1 MRNVFQAVQ
10 GLGIEMKQEL
20 NTGLC
25 RYSKRNLQMKNL
37 FRLIIPIV
45 LLCQLGLPLQADTFI
60 KGEFDYYTLALS
72 WQPAFCESKPNK
84 LECQS
89 QHEGQ
94 FYAEHF
100 TLHGLWPNVQGD
112 KRHTYEYCQMSKSLI
127 KQYKRKRWCNL
138 PKLDLSKQVREQL
151 SQFMPGYI
159 SCLQRHEWYKHGSCS
174 GLSENDYYVVSNQL
188 VELFSKT
195 RFSQYV
201 AKNVGRYV
209 NRKVLLKQFDK
220 EFGQGSRHYLALKC
234 KKVRGISLLTEIR
247 IYLKK
252 ELSIVSDFKHLFPEK
267 RLTVRGTCPRR
278 FKIDEVG
285 MAN

>member
-1 MRNVFQAVQ
+1 
-10 GLGIEMKQEL
+10 
-20 NTGLC
+20 
-25 RYSKRNLQMKNL
+25 MKNL
-37 FRLIIPIV
+37 FQLIMTII

-60 KGEFDYYTLALS
+60 KGEFDNYTLALS

-94 FYAEHF
+94 FYA
-100 TLHGLWPNVQGD
+100 NQ
-112 KRHTYEYCQMSKSLI
+112 
-127 KQYKRKRWCNL
+127 QYKRKRWCDL
-138 PKLDLSKQVREQL
+138 PKLNLSKLVRKQL

-201 AKNVGRYV
+201 AKNVGKYV
-209 NRKVLLKQFDK
+209 NRKALLKQFDK

-234 KKVRGISLLTEIR
+234 QKVRGTSLLTEIR
-247 IYLKK
+247 IFLKK
-252 ELSIVSDFKHLFPEK
+252 ELSTVSDFKHLFPEK
-267 RLTVRGTCPRR
+267 KLKVRGTCPRS

-285 MAN
+285 IAH